1 MLRKLFIIIMGIFLV
16 ICAGACNLYPL
27 YLKIMMDKF
36 NFSLKQ
42 VNLYGTFINLGM
54 WIALPMGWIY
64 DRFGPKFSCL
74 IGALFLSGSYMCLHF
89 IFNSDVSPP
98 FILFL
103 FIALIMGQ
111 GSALCYTTSV
121 TTNLKNFRFK
131 ESSAIVGL
139 LVANLALSPSVF
151 TTYRQALKDVQT
163 PTYFMIIAIF
173 ILLIITI
180 CTFIFHNI
188 RNVYPD
194 ADEEKK
200 TYQKYKEKKIIKFL
214 IYLNI
219 LILIVYTFGVIFHSV
234 WEDDTGTS
242 KFPLIIIYPC
252 LQLLN
257 FIVIVFEKFGFFDK
271 MYFKPYIDKMI
282 VKQINNEKGNIY
294 KINENLPKEGIGPDD
309 VKVELDK
316 LEKNKNIVEEPS
328 PLQSREGSSS
338 SLNIVSEGEFTE
350 VKLTEKVPSDQG
362 QEQENSI
369 NNNLSIGNTIS
380 SKEISEEKNDT
391 IDIVSPNSS
400 GVNMYIGKSSDKLES
415 ILNKGG
421 SREDSQESQNRHNNQ
436 INMNNREMMNLSQ
449 PIMPAMH
456 DDNINVSFKEAV
468 LSHNVIIL
476 FIILFLGVGSEIS
489 NLNNI
494 EFIVMSV
501 SKNPISS
508 NIDNQFLSNTTII
521 NSENIESSTNSTYYP
536 QANHSTNLS
545 KSSVI
550 YSYVILYFVFNSFT
564 RIVSGLILDHLIKI
578 KKFFYYLVLATIF
591 GLVSQFLG
599 IFMDKTLLLI
609 SISLAGACHGGYS
622 TFIPVF
628 VRNEFGLNHM
638 GKILGVL
645 TTGNALGS
653 LLIADGIFI
662 FSYNSYANPQGE
674 CYGSR
679 CFVYSYIT
687 TTCFFLIN
695 LGLSF
700 ILLRNYLIKVKNN

>member
-1 MLRKLFIIIMGIFLV
+1 MGIFLV

-42 VNLYGTFINLGM
+42 VNMYGTFINLGM
-54 WIALPMGWIY
+54 WIAVPMGFIY
-64 DRFGPKFSCL
+64 DRFGPKFSCI

-98 FILFL
+98 IIVFL
-103 FIALIMGQ
+103 LIAIIMGQ

-163 PTYFMIIAIF
+163 PTYFMIISIF
-173 ILLIITI
+173 ILIIITI

-194 ADEEKK
+194 VDEEKK

-219 LILIVYTFGVIFHSV
+219 IILIVYTFGVIFHSV

-257 FIVIVFEKFGFFDK
+257 FIVIVFEKFGLFDK

-294 KINENLPKEGIGPDD
+294 KINENLPKEAIGLEQ

-316 LEKNKNIVEEPS
+316 LEKNKNIAEIPS

-350 VKLTEKVPSDQG
+350 VKLSERTQSDQG
-362 QEQENSI
+362 QDQENCLS
-369 NNNLSIGNTIS
+369 NSNGNSNNLSLGNTIS
-380 SKEISEEKNDT
+380 SKEISEGKNEN

-415 ILNKGG
+415 ILCKER
-421 SREDSQESQNRHNNQ
+421 SREDSQEIQNRLNNQ
-436 INMNNREMMNLSQ
+436 INMNSREMMGLSQ
-449 PIMPAMH
+449 PIIHSVH
-456 DDNINVSFKEAV
+456 DDNLNVSFKDAIF
-468 LSHNVIIL
+468 SHNVIML

-501 SKNPISS
+501 SKNPTSSDNKFIS
-508 NIDNQFLSNTTII
+508 NTTTII
-521 NSENIESSTNSTYYP
+521 NSQNIESSNNNSTYYP
-536 QANHSTNLS
+536 QANHSTTVS

-578 KKFFYYLVLATIF
+578 KKFFYYLVLVTIF
-591 GLVSQFLG
+591 GLSSQFLG

-622 TFIPVF
+622 TFLPVY

-653 LLIADGIFI
+653 LIIADGIFI

-674 CYGSR
+674 CYGSK

-687 TTCFFLIN
+687 TTCFFIIN
-695 LGLSF
+695 LGLSL
-700 ILLRNYLIKVKNN
+700 ILLRNYLIKVKSN